1 MNPFKKLLSQTAI
14 YGLSSVIGRLL
25 NYLLVPLYTRVFIPE
40 DYGVITEMYAY
51 LAFFLVFLTYGMETT
66 FFRFSNKYKNRNVYS
81 TALISVLSTS
91 LLFLFFINFKTETI
105 ANATGYVGSEKLLFG
120 FHL

>member
-40 DYGVITEMYAY
+40 EYGVITEMYAY
-51 LAFFLVFLTYGMETT
+51 LAFFLVLLTYGMETT
-66 FFRFSNKYKNRNVYS
+66 FFRFSNKHENRNVYS
-81 TALISVLSTS
+81 TALISVVSTFS
-91 LLFLFFINFKTETI
+91 SDFKPYTLDED
-105 ANATGYVGSEKLLFG
+105 A
-120 FHL
+120 